1 MEVTAFWAVTF
12 VFADGY
18 TLTIDY
24 RLIRTYNFK
33 AYISQHGAIVAVNNI

>member
-1 MEVTAFWAVTF
+1 MEVTAFWAVAF

-24 RLIRTYNFK
+24 RLIRTYNFD
-33 AYISQHGAIVAVNNI
+33 AYISQHGAIVAVNNA